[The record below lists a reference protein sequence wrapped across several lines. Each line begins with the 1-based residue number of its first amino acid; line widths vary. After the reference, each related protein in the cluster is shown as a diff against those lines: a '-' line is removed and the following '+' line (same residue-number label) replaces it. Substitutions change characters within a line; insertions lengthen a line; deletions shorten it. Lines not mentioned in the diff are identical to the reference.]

1 MTTSEGFISFG
12 ASSIGGDLSEIVV
25 AGAAGIDADELTAS
39 EVTLV
44 TVLVDAS
51 TSISTRGLE
60 DAMVRGYGDLVD
72 AFSKAREKEG
82 LLLALWTFND
92 EARVL
97 HSYVPI
103 DDAMRLDRGNY
114 AALGGTKLYD
124 TFCDALH
131 ANVTYADR
139 LRAAGTPTQ
148 SILVV
153 LTDGED
159 CGSRRRAA
167 ECRKLAKA
175 ALSTEAWQLAFVGVG
190 TDVDFHKVAK
200 SMGFSDSSV
209 AVCENATPS
218 SLRAIFRMVSQSTI
232 RASQARPGTRGGFF
246 SP

>member
-1 MTTSEGFISFG
+1 MTTSEDFIPLGS
-12 ASSIGGDLSEIVV
+12 SSIGGDLSEIVV

-60 DAMVRGYGDLVD
+60 DAIVRGYGDLVD

-92 EARVL
+92 EARVV

-103 DDAMRLDRGNY
+103 DDATRLDRGNY

-124 TFCDALH
+124 TFCDALL

-139 LRAAGTPTQ
+139 LRAAGTLTQ

-159 CGSRRRAA
+159 CGSRRRVA
-167 ECRKLAKA
+167 ECRKLAKE
-175 ALSTEAWQLAFVGVG
+175 ALTTEAWQLAFVGVG
-190 TDVDFHKVAK
+190 TDVDFRKVAK
-200 SMGFSDSSV
+200 SMGFPDGSV
-209 AVCENATPS
+209 AVRENTTPS
-218 SLRAIFRMVSQSTI
+218 SIRAIFRMVSQSTI